1 MLLPGRLHPFIAWRI
16 WLLTR
21 IDVCWNSLSAFQ
33 PSCSAWAFPWSHP
46 SFICN
51 MSIHMAWL
59 ILPIPSFTLLRYSLR
74 MLRVDIYA
82 QPPPVWAPW
91 RTILVSQMSMRRFAS
106 PPRKNSRMSILWDN
120 AFLTNTS
127 QVSRKSTQSPMPVC
141 PCSGRKSAL
150 SKILRR
156 CTLPYDLASLRGGSP
171 WPLVL

>member
-46 SFICN
+46 SFIHS

-59 ILPIPSFTLLRYSLR
+59 ILPIPSLTLLRYSLR

-82 QPPPVWAPW
+82 QTPPPVWAPFVERPFW
-91 RTILVSQMSMRRFAS
+91 
-106 PPRKNSRMSILWDN
+106 
-120 AFLTNTS
+120 FL
-127 QVSRKSTQSPMPVC
+127 RWVC
-141 PCSGRKSAL
+141 DD
-150 SKILRR
+150 LRR
-156 CTLPYDLASLRGGSP
+156 RLEKTRAWSSCETMPFLLTHHKYLGSQLNHLCLFVHALAERARCLKF
-171 WPLVL
+171 